1 MLTIR
6 EQLGKM
12 YMTLHKAGIIHGDTD
27 WRHVKLRGDCSM
39 PPERE
44 VGPTYDPEKLVIIDW
59 KQAIIRSAINELH
72 WDVCTDCELRA
83 VARFNRGDPRHPE
96 NLKRCQWEEDV
107 LRRHRYRQLGDSH
120 PSSPRAVD
128 NTLPDDSSDSKRV
141 PGCLKLPVLTQV
153 AAFQVVPSGSGI
165 WFCPVDRTPP
175 VKEALYRVS
184 RTNSTDGG
192 SFSVPTAESKVYTL
206 LLFQMIDSGALYTA
220 FTASLGG
227 HFVVVKFAML
237 ESFPLNDSERPR
249 GYDGHTVETALRALK
264 AEEAAYARLQENLPE
279 HARKYVPCNYGLFRF
294 SKRRIS
300 DSSLFDVE
308 PERDSVYCRIEE
320 YAGQKLS
327 EIELRQPST
336 M

>member
-1 MLTIR
+1 M
-6 EQLGKM
+6 
-12 YMTLHKAGIIHGDTD
+12 
-27 WRHVKLRGDCSM
+27 
-39 PPERE
+39 
-44 VGPTYDPEKLVIIDW
+44 
-59 KQAIIRSAINELH
+59 
-72 WDVCTDCELRA
+72 
-83 VARFNRGDPRHPE
+83 
-96 NLKRCQWEEDV
+96 
-107 LRRHRYRQLGDSH
+107 LRRKRSP
-120 PSSPRAVD
+120 PSSPTAVD
-128 NTLPDDSSDSKRV
+128 EALPNDPSGDKS
-141 PGCLKLPVLTQV
+141 V
-153 AAFQVVPSGSGI
+153 AGGSELLAPEKINAFQVVPSGTGI

-192 SFSVPTAESKVYTL
+192 SFSVHTAESKVYTL

-227 HFVVVKFAML
+227 HFVVVKFAIL

-279 HARKYVPCNYGLFRF
+279 HARKYVPRNYGLFRF

-320 YAGQKLS
+320 YAGRELS